1 MSGQKLDLV
10 VNMQALDE
18 KTTEGV
24 GLVFYFCP

>member
-1 MSGQKLDLV
+1 MSDQKLNPV

-18 KTTEGV
+18 KETEGV